1 MKKTSLLEWYIVSP
15 DNHAVYQVELPKHD
29 CLAARCRRVVPSE
42 NDLSKSLKNVKMKC
56 LAILIF
62 TFAMHN
68 DV

>member
-42 NDLSKSLKNVKMKC
+42 NDLSK
-56 LAILIF
+56 
-62 TFAMHN
+62 
-68 DV
+68 